1 MAQNRTAGPREPR
14 QHAISGFE
22 TTRNWRGEVASLGW
36 PTMQLLSMIA
46 CRIFR
51 QPLAFL
57 CIACLL
63 SLSAGLQALAGDE
76 PPAPVAAPAGTPPAA
91 EAPAAASPS
100 AEAPASD
107 KKPDGGFNVEIPQAP
122 NPRNPVPIG
131 YIREVGDQPRPASR
145 VDVEPSDAGISGAK
159 MANDENNAGGQFTGE
174 LYSLDVSTATSAD
187 KAVEALQKFYDA
199 GHHFMI
205 VDASADTL
213 LKLSDFAK
221 DKDILLFNIRATD
234 VSLRQEDCRANI
246 MHVAPDRFMLADALA
261 QYLVVQK
268 WTNWLL
274 VRGSTPGD
282 LAYADAIKRAAG
294 RFGATI
300 VDDREYKDTSGGRR
314 DDVGTIPPGKQ
325 ASADAAFA
333 AVPDY
338 QIIIVADEDQ
348 LFGPYMPYR
357 GGADPRPVAG
367 TTGLTA
373 TTWSPGH
380 EKWGATQANNHFQK
394 DYKRLML
401 PIDYQAYVA
410 ARTIGEAVTRNSGA
424 DFATV
429 AAFIH
434 GPELQLAPFKGIK
447 QQYRPWDGQFR
458 QPILIATDKVP
469 VSMSPQRGFP
479 HASEIEMDTLGID
492 QPESQCKM

>member
-1 MAQNRTAGPREPR
+1 MKLPFTVKGPRFKL
-14 QHAISGFE
+14 AAALLVSFF
-22 TTRNWRGEVASLGW
+22 VAGG
-36 PTMQLLSMIA
+36 LLSIA
-46 CRIFR
+46 
-51 QPLAFL
+51 A
-57 CIACLL
+57 
-63 SLSAGLQALAGDE
+63 SAED
-76 PPAPVAAPAGTPPAA
+76 APA
-91 EAPAAASPS
+91 
-100 AEAPASD
+100 D
-107 KKPDGGFNVEIPQAP
+107 KSGDVSVEIPQSPPLAP
-122 NPRNPVPIG
+122 APIG
-131 YIREVGDQPRPASR
+131 YIRVVTDHPRPASR
-145 VDVEPSDAGISGAK
+145 VDVEPIDAGIAGAK
-159 MANDENNAGGQFTGE
+159 MAVDENNAGGKLMGD
-174 LYSLDVSTATSAD
+174 LYSLDVVTVASPD
-187 KAVEALQKFYDA
+187 KAVEALAKMLES
-199 GHHFMI
+199 GHHYFV
-205 VDASADTL
+205 VDAPADTL

-221 DKDILLFNIRATD
+221 DKDVLLFNVRATD
-234 VSLRQEDCRANI
+234 VSLRQEDCRKNV
-246 MHVAPDRFMLADALA
+246 MHVVPDRYMLADALA
-261 QYLVVQK
+261 QYLVLQK

-282 LAYADAIKRAAG
+282 IAYAEAIKRAAA
-294 RFGATI
+294 RFGATL
-300 VDDREYKDTSGGRR
+300 VDEREYKDNSGGRR

-325 ASADAAFA
+325 ASNDENFA
-333 AVPDY
+333 GQDY
-338 QIIIVADEDQ
+338 QVIIVADEDQ

-380 EKWGATQANNHFQK
+380 EKWGATQANNHFEK

-410 ARTIGEAVTRNSGA
+410 ARTVGEAVTRNHGA

-434 GPELQLAPFKGIK
+434 GPDLQLAPFKGIK

-479 HASEIEMDTLGID
+479 HASHAEIDVDTLGID
-492 QPESQCKM
+492 EPESKCKM